1 MYSTCGMGMWHGD
14 GSFAILYM
22 CEKISK
28 KYRRIMA
35 GKRKR
40 DLERQYE
47 KQKNNRNIIENKWE
61 ANRNLIEKLV
71 EN

>member
-1 MYSTCGMGMWHGD
+1 MWHGD
-14 GSFAILYM
+14 GSFAIFYM
-22 CEKISK
+22 CGKFSK
-28 KYRRIMA
+28 KYRHIMA

-47 KQKNNRNIIENKWE
+47 KQKNNRNIIENKLE